1 MSMLSELYDALC
13 GRRILAR
20 NELFMQERSCK
31 RCGKKYRIQDYADV
45 VSSHPPG
52 SGDRIFIEYLQGK
65 RVFFPKS
72 SVNTRLLET
81 CLEC

>member
-52 SGDRIFIEYLQGK
+52 SGDASSLISAGK
-65 RVFFPKS
+65 RVS
-72 SVNTRLLET
+72 SQVLGKHQTSGDLS
-81 CLEC
+81 